1 MLDSRALTT
10 ASTASRTPILDR
22 EEPLPEPKP
31 PISSSAR
38 LLIGVVSGVVTAVVL
53 MFGPRLP
60 HIDFGEIVGRL
71 GAWGIVG
78 LFAAIIAAIFVAVA
92 VHEAGH
98 AVLGALAGFRV
109 HSIRIWRLELHW
121 PFKLAIY
128 RGTKSGAGGWVVC
141 SPVGT
146 DNLAARAAL
155 MMIGGP
161 GANFASAAL
170 VYLLPYQK
178 GIFSDIFI
186 VVSLLLGIV
195 NLVPLR
201 SGGMLSD
208 GRRVLMVLSDRARGA
223 RWLAMLK
230 LVTDMIDGVAP
241 ADLSPEFIA
250 VAVAVD
256 DDSPDTLSAHLI
268 AYSSADHRH
277 EHDEAARLL
286 EVALRH
292 ADIAPPMMRQALATE
307 AAVFQARRR
316 RRVDLAEQWFAA
328 IPEKT
333 EMPWLRT
340 VGEGA
345 LLEGRGDIAGAFAKL
360 DGAERVI
367 RAWPNPIQ
375 QKLSLAALERWR
387 SELPAAT

>member
-1 MLDSRALTT
+1 
-10 ASTASRTPILDR
+10 
-22 EEPLPEPKP
+22 
-31 PISSSAR
+31 
-38 LLIGVVSGVVTAVVL
+38 
-53 MFGPRLP
+53 
-60 HIDFGEIVGRL
+60 
-71 GAWGIVG
+71 
-78 LFAAIIAAIFVAVA
+78 
-92 VHEAGH
+92 
-98 AVLGALAGFRV
+98 
-109 HSIRIWRLELHW
+109 
-121 PFKLAIY
+121 
-128 RGTKSGAGGWVVC
+128 
-141 SPVGT
+141 
-146 DNLAARAAL
+146 

-170 VYLLPYQK
+170 VYFLPYQK
-178 GIFSDIFI
+178 GILSDIFI
-186 VVSLLLGIV
+186 VVSLLLGTV

-250 VAVAVD
+250 LAVAVD

-268 AYSSADHRH
+268 AYSSAHHRH

-292 ADIAPPMMRQALATE
+292 ADIATPMMRQALATE

-340 VGEGA
+340 VAEAA
-345 LLEGRGDIAGAFAKL
+345 LLEGRGDVAGAFAKL
-360 DGAERVI
+360 DGAERII

-387 SELPAAT
+387 AELPAPT